1 MIGINNWPS
10 PYQTIGGTGD
20 FLKTARVEKPIY
32 IPMTRRVAVAPM
44 LDWTDRH
51 CRYLLRLISR
61 HARLYTEMV
70 TTGAILQ
77 GDRDRHLSFHDSE
90 HPVALQL
97 GGSEPRALA
106 ECARIGTDYGY
117 DEINLNVGCPSDRV
131 QSGRF
136 GACLM
141 AEPALVG
148 DCIAAMRAAVR
159 IPVTVKTRIGIDDM
173 DSYEALQRFVE
184 TVSGSGCEVF
194 VIHARK
200 AYLQGLNPKENR
212 TIPPLNY
219 EYAWRLKRDFP
230 LLEIIVNGGITSLD
244 EVAEQLQH
252 ADGAMLGRAA
262 YHDPWL
268 LADVDGRF
276 FSDHHAIPTRGEV
289 VRQMLPYIE
298 MELKRGT
305 QLKHI
310 TRHMLGL
317 FQGQPGA
324 RQWRRHLSE
333 QAYRSAAG
341 TDVVLAALHKVE
353 SAGNINNGN
362 CHAGHG

>member
-1 MIGINNWPS
+1 
-10 PYQTIGGTGD
+10 
-20 FLKTARVEKPIY
+20 
-32 IPMTRRVAVAPM
+32 MTRRVAVAPM

-51 CRYLLRLISR
+51 CRYLLRLIS
-61 HARLYTEMV
+61 HHTRLYTEMV
-70 TTGAILQ
+70 TTGALLR
-77 GDRDRHLSFHDSE
+77 GDRERFLAFHDSE

-106 ECARIGTDYGY
+106 ECARIGADAGY

-141 AEPALVG
+141 AKPALVG
-148 DCIAAMRAAVR
+148 ECVFAMQAAVNV
-159 IPVTVKTRIGIDDM
+159 PVTVKTRIGIDDM
-173 DSYEALQRFVE
+173 DSYEGLHRFVE
-184 TVSGSGCEVF
+184 TVSGYGCGVF

-200 AYLQGLNPKENR
+200 AYLQGLSPKENR
-212 TIPPLNY
+212 TVPPLRY
-219 EYAWRLKRDFP
+219 DYAWRLKRDFQQ
-230 LLEIIVNGGITSLD
+230 LEIIVNGGITSLD
-244 EVAEQLQH
+244 EVAKHLQYV
-252 ADGAMLGRAA
+252 DGAMLGRAA

-268 LADVDGRF
+268 LADVDSRF
-276 FSDHHAIPTRGEV
+276 FNDSHAVPSRGEV
-289 VRQMLPYIE
+289 VRRMLPYIE

-333 QAYRSAAG
+333 HAFHRGAG
-341 TDVVLAALHKVE
+341 TDVVLAALEKVE
-353 SAGNINNGN
+353 CAGRINQEN
-362 CHAGHG
+362 CQAGHG

>member
-1 MIGINNWPS
+1 MNGVNYWQP
-10 PYQTIGGTGD
+10 PHQTIGRTGD
-20 FLKTARVEKPIY
+20 FLKTGRVEKPII

-61 HARLYTEMV
+61 HTRLYTEMV
-70 TTGAILQ
+70 TTGALLQ

-90 HPVALQL
+90 HPVALQI

-106 ECARIGTDYGY
+106 ECARIGADYGY

-148 DCIAAMRAAVR
+148 DCISAMQAAVSV
-159 IPVTVKTRIGIDDM
+159 PVTVKTRIGIDDM
-173 DSYEALQRFVE
+173 DSYEELHRFVE
-184 TVSGSGCEVF
+184 TVSGDGCEVF

-200 AYLQGLNPKENR
+200 AFLQGLSPKENR
-212 TIPPLNY
+212 TTPPLNY

-230 LLEIIVNGGITSLD
+230 QLEIIVNGGITNLD

-262 YHDPWL
+262 YHDPWI
-268 LADVDGRF
+268 LADVDSRF
-276 FSDHHAIPTRGEV
+276 FSDQHAVPARGEV
-289 VRQMLPYIE
+289 VRRMLPYIE
-298 MELKRGT
+298 MELKGRT
-305 QLKHI
+305 LLKHI

-324 RQWRRHLSE
+324 RQWRRYLSE
-333 QAYRSAAG
+333 QAYRSGAG
-341 TDVVLAALHKVE
+341 TDVVLAALDKVE
-353 SAGNINNGN
+353 SAGRINNRN
-362 CHAGHG
+362 CHADHG

>member
-1 MIGINNWPS
+1 
-10 PYQTIGGTGD
+10 
-20 FLKTARVEKPIY
+20 
-32 IPMTRRVAVAPM
+32 M

-61 HARLYTEMV
+61 HTRLYTEMV
-70 TTGAILQ
+70 TTGALLQ
-77 GDRDRHLSFHDSE
+77 GDRVRHLSFHDSE

-106 ECARIGTDYGY
+106 ECARIGADYGY

-136 GACLM
+136 GACLL

-148 DCIAAMRAAVR
+148 DCIAAMQAAVR
-159 IPVTVKTRIGIDDM
+159 VPVTVKTRIGIDDM
-173 DSYEALQRFVE
+173 DSYEELHRFVE
-184 TVSGSGCEVF
+184 TVSGEGCEVF

-200 AYLQGLNPKENR
+200 AFLQGLSPKENR
-212 TIPPLNY
+212 TIPPLKY

-230 LLEIIVNGGITSLD
+230 QLEIIVNGGITSLD
-244 EVAEQLQH
+244 EVAEHLQH

-276 FSDHHAIPTRGEV
+276 FNDHHAVPSQGEL

-298 MELKRGT
+298 MELKGGT

-333 QAYRSAAG
+333 QAYRSGAG
-341 TDVVLAALHKVE
+341 TNVVLAALDKVE
-353 SAGNINNGN
+353 SAGRINNGN